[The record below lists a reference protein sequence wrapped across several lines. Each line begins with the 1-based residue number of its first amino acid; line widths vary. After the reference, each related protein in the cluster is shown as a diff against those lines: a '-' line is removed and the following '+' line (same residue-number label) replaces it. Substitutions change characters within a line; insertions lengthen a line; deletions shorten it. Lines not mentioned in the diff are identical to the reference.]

1 MRSYGWGPSPVGLLP
16 FKKKDYYAFKCT
28 PYTWEE
34 LIRVCVCVSHMHTQA
49 HIHMYVHTEKGKW
62 VSNKKATVQARKKEF
77 TSGTG
82 LVKDHDLGFLISRT
96 VKNKV
101 LLAPSRPRH
110 ILMISFNIIL
120 IALLIMLLCVVLL
133 IIFY

>member
-28 PYTWEE
+28 PYTQEE
-34 LIRVCVCVSHMHTQA
+34 LICVCVCVCVSHTCIHKHTYTC
-49 HIHMYVHTEKGKW
+49 MYTQKRGSEEATRRQ
-62 VSNKKATVQARKKEF
+62 VSASKKKEF

-110 ILMISFNIIL
+110 ILIDNF
-120 IALLIMLLCVVLL
+120 
-133 IIFY
+133 